1 MYAVSQYTGGG
12 GDKVE
17 GEGGGGCWLPLPTG
31 TQSQPGPG
39 EAASFSAPPVPL
51 PSRSDAWSPPRMT
64 DLFLFCVG
72 VTELNVTHLSALL
85 FSMLPSV
92 FPPLLDNLSGERQR
106 LLLSPTW
113 IASGI

>member
-1 MYAVSQYTGGG
+1 M
-12 GDKVE
+12 E

-31 TQSQPGPG
+31 TESQPGPG

-51 PSRSDAWSPPRMT
+51 PDAWPPRMT

-85 FSMLPSV
+85 SSMLPSV
-92 FPPLLDNLSGERQR
+92 LPR
-106 LLLSPTW
+106 LLVNLTGDG
-113 IASGI
+113 GICCSVPLGLQVEFKRKKVAL